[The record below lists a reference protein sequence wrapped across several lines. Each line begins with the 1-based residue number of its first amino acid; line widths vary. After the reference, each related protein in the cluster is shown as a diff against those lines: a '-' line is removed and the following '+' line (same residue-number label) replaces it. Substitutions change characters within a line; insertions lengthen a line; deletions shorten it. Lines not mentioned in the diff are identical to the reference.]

1 MMLDILLTN
10 RKAVLDALRAYR
22 ADLAGLDAA
31 LERGDEAA
39 LAEWLATAQV
49 AHAAY
54 RRFKSTDHSPSG

>member
-39 LAEWLATAQV
+39 LAEWLAAAQV

-54 RRFKSTDHSPSG
+54 RRFKSVDRSSSR